1 MYQLDN
7 QRVKFMALLQSDY
20 KEVICKFTQKD
31 WQPLLDLI
39 PEIEKAEEFGKV
51 GGGIKDE
58 NGVFMMPYSIPSE
71 IVCRFEEIVYDIP
84 IMINFDWVTWSQGNN
99 IIHSHNFD
107 YDTIDIPT
115 KCMAIT
121 TFVRANRFVDG
132 VLVDAF
138 EKGIILK
145 ILKSIDMGIITDR
158 N

>member
-1 MYQLDN
+1 
-7 QRVKFMALLQSDY
+7 MAVIEGDY
-20 KEVICKFTQKD
+20 KEVISKYTQKD

-39 PEIEKAEEFGKV
+39 PEIEKTREFGKI
-51 GGGIKDE
+51 GGGGKDK
-58 NGVFMMPYSIPSE
+58 NGVLIMPYSIPSE

-84 IMINFDWVTWSQGNN
+84 IVISFDWGSWSKDNS
-99 IIHSHNFD
+99 IIHSQNFD

-145 ILKSIDMGIITDR
+145 ILKSIDKGFSGR
-158 N
+158 LA